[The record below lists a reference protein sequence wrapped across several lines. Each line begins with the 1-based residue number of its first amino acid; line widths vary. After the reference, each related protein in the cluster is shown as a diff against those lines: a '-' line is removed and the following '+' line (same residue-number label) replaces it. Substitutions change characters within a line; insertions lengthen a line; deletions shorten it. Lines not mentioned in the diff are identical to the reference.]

1 MKISII
7 GYSAS
12 GKSTLA
18 QDISQTYDLPL
29 LHLDQVNISENWQ
42 ERDLDDAINIGENFM
57 KQDDRVIDGNYDKL
71 KKTERLALSDIIVF
85 LNFNR
90 FNCLARAIKRYIKYH
105 GKTRE
110 SMAENCPEKLDFEF
124 IKWILIDSRSK
135 KKRENYANMK
145 KHYSH
150 KWIQINNQEELT
162 KFKKYLQRSNASL

>member
-29 LHLDQVNISENWQ
+29 LHLDQVNMTENWQ
-42 ERDLDDAINIGENFM
+42 ERDLDEAINIVENFM
-57 KQDDRVIDGNYDKL
+57 KQDDWVIDGNYDKL
-71 KKTERLALSDIIVF
+71 KKTERLALSDIIIF

-90 FNCLARAIKRYIKYH
+90 FNCLARAIKRYFKYR

-110 SMAENCPEKLDFEF
+110 SMADNCPEKLDFKF
-124 IKWILIDSRSK
+124 IKWILIDGRSK
-135 KKRENYANMK
+135 EKRDNYANMK

>member
-1 MKISII
+1 
-7 GYSAS
+7 
-12 GKSTLA
+12 
-18 QDISQTYDLPL
+18 
-29 LHLDQVNISENWQ
+29 
-42 ERDLDDAINIGENFM
+42 M
-57 KQDDRVIDGNYDKL
+57 KQDDWVIDGNYDKL
-71 KKTERLALSDIIVF
+71 KKTERLALSDIIIF

-110 SMAENCPEKLDFEF
+110 SLPDNCPEKLDFEF
-124 IKWILIDSRSK
+124 IKWILIDGRSK
-135 KKRENYANMK
+135 EKRENYANMK